1 MADSRKDQ
9 FILNAVL
16 DVQGN
21 LFTSPDEK
29 KLARRL
35 RVKPSVVRFHIS
47 YLVLWEMLEK
57 KPCSEDIFAL
67 LDALGIGQGQEKGR
81 RLD

>member
-21 LFTSPDEK
+21 LFTPPAEK
-29 KLARRL
+29 KLASRL
-35 RVKPSVVRFHIS
+35 GVKPIVVRFHIS

-57 KPCSEDIFAL
+57 KPDSEDIQAL
-67 LDALGIGQGQEKGR
+67 LDCLGIGHEGGGS
-81 RLD
+81 